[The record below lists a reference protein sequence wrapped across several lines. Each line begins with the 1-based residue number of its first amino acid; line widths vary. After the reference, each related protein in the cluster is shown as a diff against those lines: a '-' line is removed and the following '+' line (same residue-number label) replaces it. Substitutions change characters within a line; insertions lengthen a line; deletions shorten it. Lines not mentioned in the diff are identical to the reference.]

1 MYPYVLGLHN
11 IVRWL
16 VLLAG
21 TWAVFLVWR
30 GWLGR
35 RQWSATEVK
44 ATRAFTG
51 SLDFQFLIGI
61 ALYAFFSPLTRTAFS
76 DMGGALRDAPLR
88 YFLVEHPMIMIAAIA
103 FAHVGAV
110 RIRKAATDV
119 ERFQRASLWYGLSLA
134 AIAGFTP
141 WGRAL
146 LPSF

>member
-1 MYPYVLGLHN
+1 M
-11 IVRWL
+11 
-16 VLLAG
+16 
-21 TWAVFLVWR
+21 
-30 GWLGR
+30 
-35 RQWSATEVK
+35 
-44 ATRAFTG
+44 
-51 SLDFQFLIGI
+51 
-61 ALYAFFSPLTRTAFS
+61 
-76 DMGGALRDAPLR
+76 RDAPLR